1 LNSFVPSF
9 TFISIT
15 RDCFSMLEKNRW
27 VHSALIA
34 TIKFFHYQVLRFDCM
49 FFQFYSTLEL
59 YIEKCC
65 YQTFSFGVELDWLT
79 VYHWWNCVCCI
90 FCRKMYKS
98 FWFIFILLSAI
109 MKIEENLCFFFLLFT
124 NCTNLLRNFLYT

>member
-1 LNSFVPSF
+1 MKGSVGKTLYYVMDNFSKQSNSFVPSF
-9 TFISIT
+9 TFLSIT

-27 VHSALIA
+27 VHFALIA

-79 VYHWWNCVCCI
+79 VIIGGIV
-90 FCRKMYKS
+90 FAV
-98 FWFIFILLSAI
+98 FSAGKCTKAFDLFFHCLVI
-109 MKIEENLCFFFLLFT
+109 ISHHEN
-124 NCTNLLRNFLYT
+124 